1 MQLSFITY
9 IALSSRF
16 FLQVN
21 AALQQLQIRGSSL
34 GSNILK
40 IEVEDLPSVFTYDVR
55 LDEFWNPKTLFR
67 TETDMSLE
75 QAQLACKYELLLFR
89 ASFVCFETSNIDFV
103 LARARLCGG
112 ADVMAFNFF
121 PPART
126 FKRLRSRILCLPSAA
141 PS

>member
-16 FLQVN
+16 LLQVN

-55 LDEFWNPKTLFR
+55 FDEFWNPKTLFR

-75 QAQLACKYELLLFR
+75 QAQLACKYDLLLLR
-89 ASFVCFETSNIDFV
+89 ASFFCFECGNIDCFQQE
-103 LARARLCGG
+103 
-112 ADVMAFNFF
+112 
-121 PPART
+121 
-126 FKRLRSRILCLPSAA
+126 
-141 PS
+141 